1 MVRICKF
8 CGFGRVKVLKETLYT
23 VKNRF
28 TRMHIGETLIAL
40 MDKMPF
46 KKITMRKIAQ
56 SAGVSHVT
64 LYNYY
69 DSKESIL
76 KNYLDEII
84 SGYLTEKNK
93 LPKGLNFQNYEHI
106 LFSLNYFDKYA
117 VFFRVMYESNFHN
130 ILFESIN
137 SFMEKHLK
145 TKARSY
151 SYGLYYYA
159 GALLNT
165 FLKWQLK
172 DDREPASE
180 VASVIYKFS
189 RL

>member
-1 MVRICKF
+1 M
-8 CGFGRVKVLKETLYT
+8 LKETLYT

-28 TRMHIGETLIAL
+28 TRMRIGETLIRL
-40 MDKMPF
+40 MEEMPF
-46 KKITMRKIAQ
+46 KKITMRKIAKT
-56 SAGVSHVT
+56 AGISHVT

-84 SGYLTEKNK
+84 SDYLIEKDK
-93 LPKGLNFQNYEHI
+93 LPKNLNFQNYEHI
-106 LFSLNYFDKYA
+106 LFSLDYFDKYA
-117 VFFRVMYESNFHN
+117 PFFKVMYKANFHH
-130 ILFESIN
+130 ILLESIN

-145 TKARSY
+145 TKVRKY

-172 DDREPASE
+172 DEHEPASE